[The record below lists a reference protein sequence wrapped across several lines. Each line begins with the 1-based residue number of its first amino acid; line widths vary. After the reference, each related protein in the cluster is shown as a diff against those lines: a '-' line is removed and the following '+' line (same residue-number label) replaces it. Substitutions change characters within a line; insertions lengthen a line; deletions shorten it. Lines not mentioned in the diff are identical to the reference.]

1 MGPITSSRSF
11 DTGKGEAKRKV
22 AETPGCVGYDFG
34 HMNHDQTF
42 RAALIAILLLTL
54 PIGVYHRLKSQSTRE
69 KLDRRQE
76 GLFILVTLR
85 SVGMAFWLGLIAWMV
100 NPAWMSWSSLP
111 LPTWLRWTGVGNIVI
126 ACGLTIWTL
135 RCLGKNLTDTVVTR
149 QQHTLVIHGPY
160 RWVRHPFYDSAAL
173 LVVAGSLTTANWFL
187 FLNGI
192 VLFCLLII
200 RTRTEE
206 ENLVARFGDSY
217 RAYRERTG
225 RFLPE
230 FKTILRGQ

>member
-1 MGPITSSRSF
+1 
-11 DTGKGEAKRKV
+11 
-22 AETPGCVGYDFG
+22 
-34 HMNHDQTF
+34 MNHDQTF

-100 NPAWMSWSSLP
+100 NPPWMSWSSLP

>member
-1 MGPITSSRSF
+1 
-11 DTGKGEAKRKV
+11 
-22 AETPGCVGYDFG
+22 
-34 HMNHDQTF
+34 MNHDQTF

-85 SVGMAFWLGLIAWMV
+85 SVGIAFWLGLIAWMV
-100 NPAWMSWSSLP
+100 DPGWMSWSSLP

-149 QQHTLVIHGPY
+149 QQHTLVMHGPY
-160 RWVRHPFYDSAAL
+160 RWVRHPFYDCAAL
-173 LVVAGSLTTANWFL
+173 LVVAGSLTAANWFL
-187 FLNGI
+187 FVNGI
-192 VLFCLLII
+192 VVFSLLVI

-230 FKTILRGQ
+230 FKTILRGR

>member
-1 MGPITSSRSF
+1 
-11 DTGKGEAKRKV
+11 
-22 AETPGCVGYDFG
+22 
-34 HMNHDQTF
+34 MNHDQTF

-85 SVGMAFWLGLIAWMV
+85 SVGIAFWLGLIAWMV
-100 NPAWMSWSSLP
+100 DPGWMNWSSLP

-149 QQHTLVIHGPY
+149 QQHTLVMHGPY
-160 RWVRHPFYDSAAL
+160 RWVRHPFYDCAAL
-173 LVVAGSLTTANWFL
+173 LVVAGSLTAANWFL
-187 FLNGI
+187 FVNGI
-192 VLFCLLII
+192 VVFSLLVI

-230 FKTILRGQ
+230 FKTILRGR